1 MWWHTDAACANL
13 CSALSCVHSTFPG
26 MGFREVI
33 HLLPG
38 NCLGI
43 SLPMRGD
50 EWRWKATRGP
60 WSWSTPASP
69 QPAQILWLQLAE
81 RSYFMLG
88 SRPIL
93 LHLRG
98 QCPPSP
104 VQPCD
109 YHHVCPLSAS
119 PWSGCGLA
127 FPGCRIITKCVS
139 AGISQNLWKTGC
151 LRLRGILEA
160 IWSNPLLKHPPRAG
174 RPFPH
179 QFQEASWYL

>member
-1 MWWHTDAACANL
+1 MSEDGKPHVALGREAQWELSAAGEKL
-13 CSALSCVHSTFPG
+13 G
-26 MGFREVI
+26 MGCA
-33 HLLPG
+33 G
-38 NCLGI
+38 Q
-43 SLPMRGD
+43 
-50 EWRWKATRGP
+50 
-60 WSWSTPASP
+60 PASP

-160 IWSNPLLKHPPRAG
+160 IWSNPLFKHPPRAG